1 MGISYTAP
9 PTPSRWHS
17 ERRIIWA
24 GLSLIV
30 LAVAAWEAVHL
41 WEIIGAQGAIGVDP
55 VFYQDMGRRWLETGT
70 FYTER
75 QLSGPYETT
84 TLIDNLY
91 PPIALYLF
99 VPFVF
104 LPLILWWVIP
114 LAIVASVVWY
124 VRPVAWSWP
133 ILALVIALPK
143 TVSATIYGNSDL
155 WVAAA
160 VAGGVVLGWPAILA
174 AFKPSLVF
182 FALIGI
188 NRISWWFM
196 AAILVVLSRPL
207 LPLWLQYPDVIRN
220 STSTAAYSI
229 GNLPFM
235 SLPILAVLFSR
246 HRSPFKRIRDA
257 PGGSTRG

>member
-1 MGISYTAP
+1 MGISYAGAGDTHGRR
-9 PTPSRWHS
+9 TD
-17 ERRIIWA
+17 RRILWA
-24 GLSLIV
+24 GISLIV
-30 LAVAAWEAVHL
+30 LAVAAWEAVLL
-41 WEIIGAQGAIGVDP
+41 WGIIGDQDAIGVDP

-84 TLIDNLY
+84 TLVDNLY

-104 LPLILWWVIP
+104 LPIILWWIIP
-114 LAIVASVVWY
+114 LAIVGFVVWY
-124 VRPVAWSWP
+124 LRPVAWSWP

-143 TVSATIYGNSDL
+143 TISATIYGNSDL

-160 VAGGVVLGWPAILA
+160 VAGGVVLGWPAVLA
-174 AFKPSLVF
+174 VFKPSLIYLAV
-182 FALIGI
+182 IGI

-196 AAILVVLSRPL
+196 AAILVVLSLPL
-207 LPLWLQYPDVIRN
+207 LPLWVQFPTVILN
-220 STSTAAYSI
+220 STSGALYSI

-235 SLPILAVLFSR
+235 CLPLLAWLFSR
-246 HRSPFKRIRDA
+246 DRSPIARIRA
-257 PGGSTRG
+257 

>member
-1 MGISYTAP
+1 VGLSYSAP
-9 PTPSRWHS
+9 GLTSNRAD
-17 ERRIIWA
+17 RRVLWA
-24 GLSLIV
+24 GISLIV
-30 LAVAAWEAVHL
+30 LLVAAWEAAQL
-41 WEIIGAQGAIGVDP
+41 WVIIDEQQAIGVDP

-70 FYTER
+70 FYTDR

-104 LPLILWWVIP
+104 LPLIMWWLIP
-114 LAIVASVVWY
+114 LAMVGFVIWY
-124 VRPVAWSWP
+124 LRPVAWSWP

-143 TVSATIYGNSDL
+143 TISAAIYGNSDL

-174 AFKPSLVF
+174 VFKPSLVY
-182 FALIGI
+182 FAVIGI

-196 AAILVVLSRPL
+196 AAILVVLSLPL
-207 LPLWLQYPDVIRN
+207 LPLWLQWPTVIAN
-220 STSTAAYSI
+220 STSGALYSI

-235 SLPILAVLFSR
+235 CLPILAWLFSR
-246 HRSPFKRIRDA
+246 DRSPIARIRA
-257 PGGSTRG
+257 

>member
-1 MGISYTAP
+1 L
-9 PTPSRWHS
+9 
-17 ERRIIWA
+17 WA
-24 GLSLIV
+24 GLSLI
-30 LAVAAWEAVHL
+30 LLTVAAWEALQL
-41 WEIIGAQGAIGVDP
+41 WQIIGEQQAIGVDP
-55 VFYQDMGRRWLETGT
+55 LFYQDMGRRWLETGT

-84 TLIDNLY
+84 TLVDNLY

-104 LPLILWWVIP
+104 LPIILWWIVP
-114 LAIVASVVWY
+114 LAVVGFVVWY
-124 VRPVAWSWP
+124 LRPVAWSWP

-143 TVSATIYGNSDL
+143 TISSAIYGNSDL

-174 AFKPSLVF
+174 AFKPSLIYL
-182 FALIGI
+182 ALIGI

-196 AAILVVLSRPL
+196 AAILVVLSLPL
-207 LPLWLQYPDVIRN
+207 LPLWLQYPTVIMN
-220 STSTAAYSI
+220 STSGALYSI

-235 SLPILAVLFSR
+235 CLPIMAWLFSR
-246 HRSPFKRIRDA
+246 DRSPIARIRA
-257 PGGSTRG
+257 

>member
-1 MGISYTAP
+1 VGLSYSAPGVASNRADRRILWAGISL
-9 PTPSRWHS
+9 
-17 ERRIIWA
+17 IL
-24 GLSLIV
+24 LS
-30 LAVAAWEAVHL
+30 VAAWEAAQL
-41 WEIIGAQGAIGVDP
+41 WVIIDEQDAIGVDP

-84 TLIDNLY
+84 TLMDNLY
-91 PPIALYLF
+91 PPLALYLF

-114 LAIVASVVWY
+114 LAIVGFVVWY
-124 VRPVAWSWP
+124 LRPVAWSWP

-143 TVSATIYGNSDL
+143 TISATIYGNSDL

-160 VAGGVVLGWPAILA
+160 VAGGVVLGWPAIIA
-174 AFKPSLVF
+174 VIKPSLVY
-182 FALIGI
+182 FAVIGI

-196 AAILVVLSRPL
+196 AAILVVLSLPL
-207 LPLWLQYPDVIRN
+207 LPLWLQWPTVITN
-220 STSTAAYSI
+220 STSGALYSI

-235 SLPILAVLFSR
+235 CLPILAWLFSR
-246 HRSPFKRIRDA
+246 DRSPIARIRA
-257 PGGSTRG
+257 